1 MSAIKLQ
8 LPRSGL
14 LEQMSAHYS
23 QPLLRLGKCD
33 SNVRTKKNKMKLIG
47 WTFISAGFI
56 WLTYFSL
63 IPIYQLK
70 RVEKLASYKVR
81 YTKPVDPKI
90 VNDLMDVTNE
100 GITEAYASR
109 IIVLSPACLMLAG
122 AFLVSYQK
130 KKERGL
136 KS

>member
-1 MSAIKLQ
+1 
-8 LPRSGL
+8 
-14 LEQMSAHYS
+14 
-23 QPLLRLGKCD
+23 
-33 SNVRTKKNKMKLIG
+33 MKLIG